1 MISTLKILIEQDKVA
16 DVLKKK
22 SSNKQA
28 VKALQQSL
36 FELGYGKEIRW
47 REFGADGDYGG
58 ATIAAVKAFAEKN
71 GIATNGEAVS
81 TELAEALVQK
91 HEMVEGLRELQAALD
106 KGNLD
111 SVMVRGSSDKSAI
124 TALQQLLHALGFGA
138 QLQWER
144 FGADGDYGGST
155 TAAVAALAEKEGLP
169 SDGEKVGAE
178 LAQKL
183 LEKYTPF
190 LGDEWRKAESVPAS
204 ASAVGSRR
212 RSGQSEY
219 EKLFPVSKRD
229 SVAIQDHL
237 SNTFKFEPLAHEIPG
252 DEFKLEFLQATKKD
266 GDASYYFPEGHR
278 NNSRKNKVVLHFT
291 AGQIYGDFGALTKK
305 DREVSTAFVV
315 GRDGAIYKLFDSVKA
330 WSYHLGKGA
339 MGGNTSMSSSSVGI
353 EISNWGPLKEDGAGN
368 LVSWD
373 HGNWY
378 CTLDQ
383 TEAYVKLSQPF
394 RGAQYFASIT
404 PHQYESVIIL
414 LRYLTKT
421 LGIQPNFLPKGKRDE
436 MFASHSAAKAFQG
449 ICCHVNF
456 RSSGK
461 WDLPEEGFDWE
472 QVIEGVTG
480 SFSPALPQGPR
491 TRSIFSVIKVVSED
505 EVAKQLEGLDYG
517 DQDIEKYGEDGLEV
531 DI

>member
-1 MISTLKILIEQDKVA
+1 MISTLKALIEQNRVA

-36 FELGYGKEIRW
+36 FELGFGKELRW
-47 REFGADGDYGG
+47 RDFGADGDYGG
-58 ATIAAVKAFAEKN
+58 ATTAAVKAFAEKN
-71 GIATNGEAVS
+71 GVAANGEVVN
-81 TELAEALVQK
+81 TELAEAILHK

-106 KGNLD
+106 KGNLER
-111 SVMVRGSSDKSAI
+111 VMARGSSDKSAI
-124 TALQQLLHALGFGA
+124 TALQQLLHALGFGV

-155 TAAVAALAEKEGLP
+155 TAAVAALAEQEGLS
-169 SDGEKVGAE
+169 SDGEKVNAE
-178 LAQKL
+178 LAKRL
-183 LEKYTPF
+183 LEKYTPL
-190 LGDEWRKAESVPAS
+190 LGDEWKKADSVPAS
-204 ASAVGSRR
+204 ASAVGRR
-212 RSGQSEY
+212 RGQSEY
-219 EKLFPVSKRD
+219 EKLFPVSDRN

-237 SNTFKFEPLAHEIPG
+237 SNTFKFESLAHEIPG
-252 DEFKLEFLQATKKD
+252 DDFKLEFLQATKKD

-278 NNSRKNKVVLHFT
+278 NNSRKDKVALHFT
-291 AGQIYGDFGALTKK
+291 AGQIFGDFGALTKK
-305 DREVSTAFVV
+305 DREVSTAFLV

-373 HGNWY
+373 HGHWF

-383 TEAYVKLSQPF
+383 TEAYVKLSEPF
-394 RGAQYFASIT
+394 RGARYFARIT

-421 LGIQPNFLPKGKRDE
+421 LGIEPNFLPKGKRE
-436 MFASHSAAKAFQG
+436 KTFASHSEAKAFRG
-449 ICCHVNF
+449 ICCHANF

-461 WDLPEEGFDWE
+461 WDLPEEAFDWE
-472 QVIEGVTG
+472 EVIKGVTG

-491 TRSIFSVIKVVSED
+491 TRSIFSITKVVSED
-505 EVAKQLEGLDYG
+505 EVVEQLEGLDYG
-517 DQDIEKYGEDGLEV
+517 DQDIEKYGEDGPEV